1 MPLPPATVPLARK
14 LLQWTGVRLEVPACH
29 EWANYCAFSFIQ
41 KATMVYVNTCAHM
54 VFWALSCTVTFMAVK
69 FLERFVVGLLLQA

>member
-41 KATMVYVNTCAHM
+41 KATMVYVNTCAHGILGP
-54 VFWALSCTVTFMAVK
+54 VLHCHFPGS
-69 FLERFVVGLLLQA
+69 EIS